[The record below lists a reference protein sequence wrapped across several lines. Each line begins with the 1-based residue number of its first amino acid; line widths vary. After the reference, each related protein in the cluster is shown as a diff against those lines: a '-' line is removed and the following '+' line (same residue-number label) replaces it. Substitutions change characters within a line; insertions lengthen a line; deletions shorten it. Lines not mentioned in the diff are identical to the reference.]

1 MQNVFTCA
9 PREACRRAAF
19 LLRRPVD
26 PEENV
31 HEHSWTSSICSSPGL
46 GGPHGDHVLFLL
58 FFENRIT
65 SFYRSTQTSCTM
77 PTWLIGP
84 SHARPTTRGS
94 RARRDLQAANRLAGI
109 CMQQRRHD
117 IGLDRPAFSG
127 ARPWLVSGWP
137 REHESRTSK
146 QTSCHHV
153 LVWRSI
159 STLLIS

>member
-1 MQNVFTCA
+1 MHHERHAGVRLSCCAGRSIQKKTCMNIVG
-9 PREACRRAAF
+9 
-19 LLRRPVD
+19 PVVYAVVQVWAG
-26 PEENV
+26 PTGI
-31 HEHSWTSSICSSPGL
+31 TSF
-46 GGPHGDHVLFLL
+46 FLL

-94 RARRDLQAANRLAGI
+94 RAQRDLQAANILAGI

-146 QTSCHHV
+146 QTCCHHV